1 MPKVYIAGK
10 EISRV
15 HILPYLGFLFDR
27 TLSWGAHTSKTI
39 TKARKGLLAMKAVAA
54 KGISQRIL
62 LILFRT
68 LVLSVIDYGFGLM
81 TLADTHLNRLDS
93 IQNEAMRI
101 ILGCTRDTSAA
112 AMRHYLDLPT
122 MKERHQMAQVQ
133 AYLRVSSDETNPL
146 HEKVGRITTS

>member
-1 MPKVYIAGK
+1 MNYGKAAVLWCSLNNRAVKDDMPKVHIAGK

-15 HILPYLGFLFDR
+15 HMHILPYLGLLFDR
-27 TLSWGAHTSKTI
+27 TLSWCAHTSKTI
-39 TKARKGLLAMKAVAA
+39 TKARKGLLAMKAAAA

-68 LVLSVIDYGFGLM
+68 LVLSIIDYGFGLM

-101 ILGCTRDTSAA
+101 ILRCFRDTSTA
-112 AMRHYLDLPT
+112 AMRLIST
-122 MKERHQMAQVQ
+122 CR
-133 AYLRVSSDETNPL
+133 R
-146 HEKVGRITTS
+146 

>member
-1 MPKVYIAGK
+1 MTDALGRSA
-10 EISRV
+10 EI
-15 HILPYLGFLFDR
+15 
-27 TLSWGAHTSKTI
+27 
-39 TKARKGLLAMKAVAA
+39 
-54 KGISQRIL
+54 Q

-81 TLADTHLNRLDS
+81 TLADAHLNRLDS

-122 MKERHQMAQVQ
+122 MKERHQMAQVH
-133 AYLRVSSDETNPL
+133 AYLRVSSD
-146 HEKVGRITTS
+146 

>member
-1 MPKVYIAGK
+1 MPKVHIAGK
-10 EISRV
+10 EIGRV
-15 HILPYLGFLFDR
+15 HILPYLGLLFDR
-27 TLSWGAHTSKTI
+27 TLSWGALTTKTI

-101 ILGCTRDTSAA
+101 ILGCTRDTSATCQ
-112 AMRHYLDLPT
+112 R
-122 MKERHQMAQVQ
+122 
-133 AYLRVSSDETNPL
+133 
-146 HEKVGRITTS
+146 

>member
-1 MPKVYIAGK
+1 M
-10 EISRV
+10 
-15 HILPYLGFLFDR
+15 
-27 TLSWGAHTSKTI
+27 
-39 TKARKGLLAMKAVAA
+39 
-54 KGISQRIL
+54 
-62 LILFRT
+62 
-68 LVLSVIDYGFGLM
+68 IDYGFGLM

-112 AMRHYLDLPT
+112 EMHHYYLDLPT

-146 HEKVGRITTS
+146 HEKVGRITTSRLKRCTDWMSQVRNTISDGDAIRRGKDWFEVHDPQKRFTTVLSTLG